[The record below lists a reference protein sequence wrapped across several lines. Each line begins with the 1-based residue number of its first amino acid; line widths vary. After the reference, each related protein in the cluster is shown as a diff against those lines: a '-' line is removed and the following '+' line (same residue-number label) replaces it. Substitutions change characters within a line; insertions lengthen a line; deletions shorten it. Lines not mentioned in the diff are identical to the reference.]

1 MHRVTRPELLEL
13 ETAHASS
20 NIPRDHASMS
30 PAFSLASAPSV
41 NPEPAYIAASAA
53 SQIVTSE
60 YQSQHQDWEEENTS
74 PPLNEIALVAPA
86 SLSLI
91 NAFLDRLLFNFLASA
106 RSTSLASL
114 RPAVTEVL
122 KPRLAK
128 EAITGADEELQEFL
142 GGGDDEELLDFHNG
156 DDRQEDWD
164 LDLVW
169 KRTRLRCMVYTR
181 LGDMEEEDEDM
192 YIEQE
197 HLEDPTAPRRLSR
210 DIGIV
215 SPAVAIFLTS
225 ILEFIG
231 EHALMVAGEAA
242 YKRCEHSFRS
252 ERRRSRGPQR
262 VVVEEMDMEKVALN
276 ATLGRLWRS
285 WRKLLR
291 SPRTSISR
299 IMARDT
305 GAHRGL
311 RGFSSSRSTSRKSS
325 IGAIDDRALVTDLD
339 RTPSVAQVLSGAEP
353 ASIPLPLADYDI
365 DEIEV
370 PGYSPRVTP
379 KSGEIYD
386 GSRGSRRFSMA
397 VPAELA
403 RGSQGNLPSN
413 QDSSTAFTKSI
424 LKINTSHE
432 TSNRRPRSQSLPT
445 PTQTPFILPTEP
457 EEAFGFHVPHD
468 NTTVPSDAAESRSI
482 NDNETTPR
490 LGSNVVDDNSKT
502 NVEGANSN
510 STSKSNLGSPFGSVL
525 NAISQ
530 HAARELQAP
539 SGNASDEE
547 SQEYISEDLVKAER
561 HRPKEVEIGGSSKYL
576 IASLG
581 KARED
586 AQTRYSTSSSVPSH
600 VLGEVS
606 PMDPNFVESGEV
618 SPIDPADDEN
628 EHYFAKAASASEE
641 GALGNTTHDLVP
653 STDYP
658 RTEDVQIQD
667 EAVQTVVPASIP
679 RATHGRQRGMDG
691 PTEDDYQKDGKR
703 EAFVVLEDLSALDSS
718 RNSNASSLSGKD
730 LQVDGTI
737 SSKKSRLPATEN
749 GVPPLTPLREM
760 MEAAHDTSDE
770 NSSVAPSHIER
781 SLKPIL
787 SAGQGLSSA
796 SPAIS
801 HAQTS
806 PNGSKTSDLRRQLP
820 SVYTGQPAQG
830 IDRAGVQRVSPSLVG
845 AREPLTPQGRSS
857 DSSARDLRSLYAATS
872 GTSPVS
878 LKAKGKAGKNPGDN
892 ARELVPSRTSS
903 DGSKATGDERQ
914 HRISSQSSDRQQSF
928 EQLMNSDQTI
938 QYTLTPQTM
947 REIEVC
953 FAVHEYIT
961 LRLTGHQ
968 GPESPRA
975 SSYHSPSKTTQVV
988 NMIRSGRTSVE
999 QPRPPTGRST
1009 LQPVNGV
1016 NGLRSNPADTKQTLA
1031 SEIGNV
1037 SAPSG
1042 TGFVI
1047 HSGPSLK
1054 RGPQPV
1060 ARDARVE
1067 NENTRDFADFIRSTG
1082 PEQTKSLPKPPM
1094 ARPTSGP
1101 RPQSAVNG
1109 VRPHRTS
1116 QSTVPRTVGK
1126 TTSGLNPIIAPLI
1139 SENKLI
1145 KKGGPRLQARDAT
1158 ISRGDETSDL
1168 IDFIRQG
1175 PPGERTEGNH
1185 RIPRTVAPFRNT
1197 MDSDDIRNLMGK
1209 AKDTNSVASI
1219 QDSSFTKSLHS
1230 SVNSRT
1236 GLLDSSN
1243 RQTPKVYPQPA
1254 AEKRPARYEDPIQ
1267 PMRKQRRVRD
1277 PYAIDFDSDGDDE
1290 SHTPK
1295 PQQKEESLLDFLN
1308 SVPPPQASNSPPP
1321 LDVSRSMARK
1331 TSTSVRSRFTRS
1343 SSSSTAIKQPP
1354 INSLPPNTANTTNPS
1369 QRVRNDAARSPSYGV
1384 PREDSSQSTQQPHSK
1399 FDTYKSTSPTNG
1411 VPMGRPRGAV
1421 PKSPGRPIQARPAAR
1436 DDIDS
1441 MRDLAD
1447 FLKNSG
1453 PPEPPIVTGAGRAYG
1468 RSGVPEKEEGGG
1480 FSRMFSRRKRGA
1492 GVA

>member
-1 MHRVTRPELLEL
+1 MHRVTRPEILEL
-13 ETAHASS
+13 ETAHLSS

-30 PAFSLASAPSV
+30 PAFSLASAPGV

-60 YQSQHQDWEEENTS
+60 YQSQHQDWEEEHIS
-74 PPLNEIALVAPA
+74 PLLKEIALVSPA

-156 DDRQEDWD
+156 EDRQEDWD
-164 LDLVW
+164 LDLIW

-197 HLEDPTAPRRLSR
+197 HLEDPTTPRRLSR
-210 DIGIV
+210 DTGIV

-242 YKRCEHSFRS
+242 YKRCENLFRS

-262 VVVEEMDMEKVALN
+262 VVVEETDMEKVALN

-299 IMARDT
+299 IIARDM
-305 GAHRGL
+305 GSYRGL

-339 RTPSVAQVLSGAEP
+339 RTPSVAEVLSGAEP

-370 PGYSPRVTP
+370 PGYSPRVTS
-379 KSGEIYD
+379 KSGEIPD
-386 GSRGSRRFSMA
+386 SSRGSRRFSMA
-397 VPAELA
+397 VPAELTRDPKGA
-403 RGSQGNLPSN
+403 LPFN
-413 QDSSTAFTKSI
+413 QESSKTPRKSI
-424 LKINTSHE
+424 LRINTSYE

-457 EEAFGFHVPHD
+457 EVKSGSHAPLEDLADSSNAPE
-468 NTTVPSDAAESRSI
+468 NRSI
-482 NDNETTPR
+482 NDKEMTPR
-490 LGSNVVDDNSKT
+490 PGDHVVDDESRT
-502 NVEGANSN
+502 NIEGANGN
-510 STSKSNLGSPFGSVL
+510 SMSKPNLGSPFGSVL

-530 HAARELQAP
+530 HAARELEGP
-539 SGNASDEE
+539 SGNTSDED
-547 SQEYISEDLVKAER
+547 SQSYISEDLVKAER

-600 VLGEVS
+600 ALGEVS
-606 PMDPNFVESGEV
+606 PMDPTFIESGEV
-618 SPIDPADDEN
+618 SPIDPADNED
-628 EHYFAKAASASEE
+628 EHYFSKVPPSSTE
-641 GALGNTTHDLVP
+641 GTLENTAQDLV
-653 STDYP
+653 SVADYP
-658 RTEDVQIQD
+658 RTQDVQIQAAD
-667 EAVQTVVPASIP
+667 VVQTVVPPSVL
-679 RATHGRQRGMDG
+679 RSTQGRQRGMDG
-691 PTEDDYQKDGKR
+691 PTEDDYQKDEKR

-730 LQVDGTI
+730 LQPDGTI
-737 SSKKSRLPATEN
+737 SSKKSRLPAPDN

-770 NSSVAPSHIER
+770 NSSKAPSHVER
-781 SLKPIL
+781 SLQP
-787 SAGQGLSSA
+787 SSSTGQGSSIA
-796 SPAIS
+796 SPATS
-801 HAQTS
+801 QAKTS

-830 IDRAGVQRVSPSLVG
+830 TDRAGVQRVSPSLVG

-857 DSSARDLRSLYAATS
+857 DSSVRDLRSLYAATS

-878 LKAKGKAGKNPGDN
+878 LKQKNKAGNYPGEN
-892 ARELVPSRTSS
+892 VRELVPSRTSS
-903 DGSKATGDERQ
+903 DGSKATGDERY
-914 HRISSQSSDRQQSF
+914 HRGSSQSGDRQQSF
-928 EQLMNSDQTI
+928 EQLINSDQTI
-938 QYTLTPQTM
+938 QYTLTPQSM
-947 REIEVC
+947 REIE
-953 FAVHEYIT
+953 
-961 LRLTGHQ
+961 
-968 GPESPRA
+968 GPELPKA
-975 SSYHSPSKTTQVV
+975 PSYHSPSKTTQVV
-988 NMIRSGRTSVE
+988 NLMRSGRTSAE
-999 QPRPPTGRST
+999 QPRPPTSRSAV
-1009 LQPVNGV
+1009 QPAKGV
-1016 NGLRSNPADTKQTLA
+1016 NGLRANPADTKQTLA

-1042 TGFVI
+1042 TSFVI

-1067 NENTRDFADFIRSTG
+1067 SENIRDFADFIRSTG
-1082 PEQTKSLPKPPM
+1082 PEQTKSLPKPPIS
-1094 ARPTSGP
+1094 RPSSGP

-1109 VRPHRTS
+1109 VRSPMTS
-1116 QSTVPRTVGK
+1116 QLAVPRTAGK
-1126 TTSGLNPIIAPLI
+1126 TTSGLNPVIAPLI

-1158 ISRGDETSDL
+1158 ISRSDETSDL

-1175 PPGERTEGNH
+1175 PPGERTDGNH
-1185 RIPRTVAPFRNT
+1185 RIPRTVPPFRNT
-1197 MDSDDIRNLMGK
+1197 MDSDEIRNLNGK
-1209 AKDTNSVASI
+1209 AKDTNSVAST

-1236 GLLDSSN
+1236 GLLDSSS
-1243 RQTPKVYPQPA
+1243 RQTPKAYTQPA
-1254 AEKRPARYEDPIQ
+1254 VEKRPARYEDPIQ
-1267 PMRKQRRVRD
+1267 PARKQRRVRD

-1321 LDVSRSMARK
+1321 IDTSRSIARK
-1331 TSTSVRSRFTRS
+1331 NSTSVRSRFTRS

-1354 INSLPPNTANTTNPS
+1354 TKPLPQNTASVIPPGP
-1369 QRVRNDAARSPSYGV
+1369 RIKNDAVRGLSNGVLREGSPHL
-1384 PREDSSQSTQQPHSK
+1384 TTQPHSK
-1399 FDTYKSTSPTNG
+1399 FDTYKPTSPTYAAH
-1411 VPMGRPRGAV
+1411 MDRPRGAV
-1421 PKSPGRPIQARPAAR
+1421 PKAPGRPVQARPAAR
-1436 DDIDS
+1436 DDMDS

-1453 PPEPPIVTGAGRAYG
+1453 PPEAPVVTGAGRGYG
-1468 RSGVPEKEEGGG
+1468 RNGVPEKEEGGG
-1480 FSRMFSRRKRGA
+1480 FSRMFSRRKRGT

>member
-13 ETAHASS
+13 ETAHSSS

-30 PAFSLASAPSV
+30 PAFSLASTPGV

-60 YQSQHQDWEEENTS
+60 YQSQHQDWEEENIS
-74 PPLNEIALVAPA
+74 PPLNEIALVSPA

-156 DDRQEDWD
+156 EDRQEDWD

-197 HLEDPTAPRRLSR
+197 HLEDPTTPRRLSR
-210 DIGIV
+210 DTGIV

-231 EHALMVAGEAA
+231 EHALMVAGGAA
-242 YKRCEHSFRS
+242 YKRCENSFRS

-299 IMARDT
+299 VMARDI
-305 GAHRGL
+305 GNHRGL

-325 IGAIDDRALVTDLD
+325 IGAIDDRALLTDLD
-339 RTPSVAQVLSGAEP
+339 RTPSVAEVLSGAEP

-379 KSGEIYD
+379 KSGEISD
-386 GSRGSRRFSMA
+386 SSRGSRRFSMA
-397 VPAELA
+397 VPAELT
-403 RGSQGNLPSN
+403 RGSQGALPSN
-413 QDSSTAFTKSI
+413 QDSSKAFPKSI
-424 LKINTSHE
+424 LRINTSHVA
-432 TSNRRPRSQSLPT
+432 SNRRPRSQSLPT

-457 EEAFGFHVPHD
+457 EEAFGSHIPLENSV
-468 NTTVPSDAAESRSI
+468 VPSDAAESRSI

-490 LGSNVVDDNSKT
+490 LGSHVVDDESRS
-502 NVEGANSN
+502 NVEGSN
-510 STSKSNLGSPFGSVL
+510 PISMSKSNLGSPFGSVL

-530 HAARELQAP
+530 HAARELQGP
-539 SGNASDEE
+539 SGNTSDEE

-606 PMDPNFVESGEV
+606 PMDPTFVESGEV
-618 SPIDPADDEN
+618 SPIDPTDDED
-628 EHYFAKAASASEE
+628 EHYFAKAASSRNE
-641 GALGNTTHDLVP
+641 GTLRNTTQDLVP
-653 STDYP
+653 AADYP
-658 RTEDVQIQD
+658 RTKDVQTQ
-667 EAVQTVVPASIP
+667 EAEAIQTVVPPSIP
-679 RATHGRQRGMDG
+679 RSTHGRQRGMEG
-691 PTEDDYQKDGKR
+691 PTEDDYQKAEKR
-703 EAFVVLEDLSALDSS
+703 EAFVVLEDLSAIDSS

-737 SSKKSRLPATEN
+737 SSKKSRLSAAEN

-770 NSSVAPSHIER
+770 NSSLAPSHVER
-781 SLKPIL
+781 SLKP
-787 SAGQGLSSA
+787 SSSTGQGSSFS
-796 SPAIS
+796 SPPTS
-801 HAQTS
+801 HVQTS

-830 IDRAGVQRVSPSLVG
+830 TDRAGVQRVSPSLVG

-872 GTSPVS
+872 GTSPIS
-878 LKAKGKAGKNPGDN
+878 LKTKTKAGNYPGDIV
-892 ARELVPSRTSS
+892 RESVPSRTSS
-903 DGSKATGDERQ
+903 DGSKATSDERH
-914 HRISSQSSDRQQSF
+914 HRVSSQSGDRQQSF
-928 EQLMNSDQTI
+928 EQLINSDQTI
-938 QYTLTPQTM
+938 QYTLTPQSM
-947 REIEVC
+947 REIE
-953 FAVHEYIT
+953 
-961 LRLTGHQ
+961 

-988 NMIRSGRTSVE
+988 NLIRSGRTSVE

-1009 LQPVNGV
+1009 SQLIKGVNGV

-1042 TGFVI
+1042 TSFVI

-1067 NENTRDFADFIRSTG
+1067 SENIRDFADFIRSTG
-1082 PEQTKSLPKPPM
+1082 PEQTKSLPKAPVQ
-1094 ARPTSGP
+1094 RPTSGP

-1109 VRPHRTS
+1109 IRSQRTS

-1126 TTSGLNPIIAPLI
+1126 ITSGLNPIIAPLML
-1139 SENKLI
+1139 ENKLTT
-1145 KKGGPRLQARDAT
+1145 KGGPRLQARDAT
-1158 ISRGDETSDL
+1158 ISRSDETSDL

-1175 PPGERTEGNH
+1175 PPGERTDGNH
-1185 RIPRTVAPFRNT
+1185 RIPRAVAPFRNT
-1197 MDSDDIRNLMGK
+1197 MDSDEIHNLNGK
-1209 AKDTNSVASI
+1209 AKDTNSLAST

-1243 RQTPKVYPQPA
+1243 RQTPKAYTQPT

-1267 PMRKQRRVRD
+1267 PVRKQRRVRD

-1308 SVPPPQASNSPPP
+1308 SVPPPQARNSPPP
-1321 LDVSRSMARK
+1321 IDVSRSVTRK
-1331 TSTSVRSRFTRS
+1331 NSTSVRSRFTRS
-1343 SSSSTAIKQPP
+1343 SSSSTAIKHSSTKP
-1354 INSLPPNTANTTNPS
+1354 LPPSTANVINPG
-1369 QRVRNDAARSPSYGV
+1369 QRTKNDAVRSPSYGV
-1384 PREDSSQSTQQPHSK
+1384 LQEGSSHLTQQPHSRL
-1399 FDTYKSTSPTNG
+1399 DTHKPTSPTNAAR
-1411 VPMGRPRGAV
+1411 MDRPRGSV
-1421 PKSPGRPIQARPAAR
+1421 PKAPGRPIQARPAAR
-1436 DDIDS
+1436 DDMDS

-1453 PPEPPIVTGAGRAYG
+1453 PPEPPVVAGAGRAYG
-1468 RSGVPEKEEGGG
+1468 RSGIPEKEEGGG

>member
-13 ETAHASS
+13 ETAHSSS
-20 NIPRDHASMS
+20 NIPRDYASMS
-30 PAFSLASAPSV
+30 PAFSLASAPGV

-60 YQSQHQDWEEENTS
+60 YQSQHQDWEEGTIN
-74 PPLNEIALVAPA
+74 PPLNEIALVSPA

-156 DDRQEDWD
+156 EDRQEDWD

-192 YIEQE
+192 FIEQE
-197 HLEDPTAPRRLSR
+197 HLEDPTTPRRLSR
-210 DIGIV
+210 DTGIV

-231 EHALMVAGEAA
+231 EHALMIAGEAA
-242 YKRCEHSFRS
+242 YKRCENSFRS
-252 ERRRSRGPQR
+252 ERRRSRAPQR
-262 VVVEEMDMEKVALN
+262 VVVEETDMEKVALN

-299 IMARDT
+299 IMGRDV
-305 GAHRGL
+305 GSHRGL

-325 IGAIDDRALVTDLD
+325 IGAIDDRALSTDLD
-339 RTPSVAQVLSGAEP
+339 RTPSVAEVLSGAEP

-370 PGYSPRVTP
+370 PGYSPRVLS
-379 KSGEIYD
+379 KSGEIPD
-386 GSRGSRRFSMA
+386 SSHGSRRFSMA
-397 VPAELA
+397 VSAELM
-403 RGSQGNLPSN
+403 RDTQGDLPAN
-413 QDSSTAFTKSI
+413 QDSPKAPRKSI
-424 LKINTSHE
+424 LRINTSYE

-445 PTQTPFILPTEP
+445 PTQTPFIVPTEP
-457 EEAFGFHVPHD
+457 EETSGSDVPIQD
-468 NTTVPSDAAESRSI
+468 PILPSDSAESQLI
-482 NDNETTPR
+482 NNDETTPR
-490 LGSNVVDDNSKT
+490 IGDRVLGDESRTDI
-502 NVEGANSN
+502 EGANGN
-510 STSKSNLGSPFGSVL
+510 YLSKSTLVSPFGSVL

-539 SGNASDEE
+539 SGNTSDED
-547 SQEYISEDLVKAER
+547 SQEYISEDLIKAER

-576 IASLG
+576 MASLG

-600 VLGEVS
+600 ALGEVS
-606 PMDPNFVESGEV
+606 PMDPTFVESGEV
-618 SPIDPADDEN
+618 SPIDPTDDEDG
-628 EHYFAKAASASEE
+628 HYFAKAAPPATK
-641 GALGNTTHDLVP
+641 GTLINTAQDLVP
-653 STDYP
+653 VADYP
-658 RTEDVQIQD
+658 QTQNIPILEADTVQN
-667 EAVQTVVPASIP
+667 AVPASVP
-679 RATHGRQRGMDG
+679 RAAHGRQRGMEG
-691 PTEDDYQKDGKR
+691 PTEDDYQKDEKR
-703 EAFVVLEDLSALDSS
+703 EAFVVLEDLSGRDSS
-718 RNSNASSLSGKD
+718 RDSNASSLSGKD
-730 LQVDGTI
+730 LQADGTI
-737 SSKKSRLPATEN
+737 SSKKSRVPVPEN

-770 NSSVAPSHIER
+770 SSSLAPSHVER
-781 SLKPIL
+781 SLQL
-787 SAGQGLSSA
+787 SASTGQGSSFS
-796 SPAIS
+796 SPATS
-801 HAQTS
+801 HSKTS
-806 PNGSKTSDLRRQLP
+806 PSGSKTSDLRRQLP
-820 SVYTGQPAQG
+820 SVYTGQPTQA
-830 IDRAGVQRVSPSLVG
+830 IDRAGVQRVSPPLVG

-857 DSSARDLRSLYAATS
+857 DSSSRDLRSLYAATS

-878 LKAKGKAGKNPGDN
+878 LKHKNKAGNHPADN
-892 ARELVPSRTSS
+892 VRETVPPRTSS
-903 DGSKATGDERQ
+903 DGSKATGDEKYHQ
-914 HRISSQSSDRQQSF
+914 ISSQSGDRQRSF
-928 EQLMNSDQTI
+928 EQLIKSDQTI
-938 QYTLTPQTM
+938 QYTLTPQSM
-947 REIEVC
+947 REIE
-953 FAVHEYIT
+953 
-961 LRLTGHQ
+961 

-975 SSYHSPSKTTQVV
+975 LSYHSPSKTTQVV
-988 NMIRSGRTSVE
+988 NLMRSGRTSAE
-999 QPRPPTGRST
+999 QPGPPTGRST
-1009 LQPVNGV
+1009 LQPMKAV
-1016 NGLRSNPADTKQTLA
+1016 NGLRSNPADAKQILA

-1037 SAPSG
+1037 SAPTG
-1042 TGFVI
+1042 TSFVI

-1067 NENTRDFADFIRSTG
+1067 SENIRDFADFIRSTG
-1082 PEQTKSLPKPPM
+1082 PDQTKSLPKPPVP
-1094 ARPTSGP
+1094 RPTSGP

-1109 VRPHRTS
+1109 VRSPKTL
-1116 QSTVPRTVGK
+1116 QPAAPRTVGK

-1139 SENKLI
+1139 SESKLI
-1145 KKGGPRLQARDAT
+1145 KKGRPRLQARDAT
-1158 ISRGDETSDL
+1158 ISRSDETSDL

-1175 PPGERTEGNH
+1175 PPGERNDGNH

-1197 MDSDDIRNLMGK
+1197 MDSDEIRNLNGK
-1209 AKDTNSVASI
+1209 AKDTNSVAST

-1236 GLLDSSN
+1236 GLLDSSS
-1243 RQTPKVYPQPA
+1243 RQTPKAYTQPA
-1254 AEKRPARYEDPIQ
+1254 VEKRPARYEDPVQ
-1267 PMRKQRRVRD
+1267 PVRKQRRVRD
-1277 PYAIDFDSDGDDE
+1277 PYEIDSDSDGDDE

-1295 PQQKEESLLDFLN
+1295 PEQKEESLLDFLN
-1308 SVPPPQASNSPPP
+1308 SVPPPQAINSPPP
-1321 LDVSRSMARK
+1321 IDVSRSMARK
-1331 TSTSVRSRFTRS
+1331 NSTSVRSRFTRS

-1354 INSLPPNTANTTNPS
+1354 TKPLSQTTASVIPS
-1369 QRVRNDAARSPSYGV
+1369 GQRVKNDAVRSPSYGV
-1384 PREDSSQSTQQPHSK
+1384 LREGAPHLTEESHSK
-1399 FDTYKSTSPTNG
+1399 SDTYKPTSPTHAAN
-1411 VPMGRPRGAV
+1411 MDRPRGAV
-1421 PKSPGRPIQARPAAR
+1421 PKSAGRPIQARPAAR
-1436 DDIDS
+1436 DDTDS

-1453 PPEPPIVTGAGRAYG
+1453 PPEPAIVTGAGRGYG
-1468 RSGVPEKEEGGG
+1468 RTGVPEKEEGGG
-1480 FSRMFSRRKRGA
+1480 FSRMFSRRKRGTGIA
-1492 GVA
+1492 

>member
-1 MHRVTRPELLEL
+1 
-13 ETAHASS
+13 
-20 NIPRDHASMS
+20 MS
-30 PAFSLASAPSV
+30 PTFSLVSAPGV

-74 PPLNEIALVAPA
+74 PPLNEIALVSPG

-197 HLEDPTAPRRLSR
+197 HLEDPTTPRRLSR

-242 YKRCEHSFRS
+242 YKRCENSFRS
-252 ERRRSRGPQR
+252 ETRRSRGTQR

-291 SPRTSISR
+291 SPRSSISR
-299 IMARDT
+299 IMARDM
-305 GAHRGL
+305 GGHRTL
-311 RGFSSSRSTSRKSS
+311 KGFSSSGSTSRKSS
-325 IGAIDDRALVTDLD
+325 IGAIDDRALVD
-339 RTPSVAQVLSGAEP
+339 RTPSVAEVLSGAEP
-353 ASIPLPLADYDI
+353 ASIPLPLADYDV

-370 PGYSPRVTP
+370 PGYSPRVLP
-379 KSGEIYD
+379 KSGETSD
-386 GSRGSRRFSMA
+386 SSRGSRRFSMA
-397 VPAELA
+397 VPAELT
-403 RGSQGNLPSN
+403 RGSQGARPPDQEPSKVSA
-413 QDSSTAFTKSI
+413 QSI
-424 LKINTSHE
+424 LKIKTIYE
-432 TSNRRPRSQSLPT
+432 TSNIRPRSQSLPT
-445 PTQTPFILPTEP
+445 PTQTLFTFPTES
-457 EEAFGFHVPHD
+457 EETFGSHVPRD
-468 NTTVPSDAAESRSI
+468 GLIVPIDAAEKRSA
-482 NDNETTPR
+482 NGDGTTPR
-490 LGSNVVDDNSKT
+490 LVSHVVDENLRT
-502 NVEGANSN
+502 NAEGANP
-510 STSKSNLGSPFGSVL
+510 TVMTKSNLGSPFGSVL

-530 HAARELQAP
+530 HAARELRGP
-539 SGNASDEE
+539 SSDSSDDE

-561 HRPKEVEIGGSSKYL
+561 HRPKKVEIGGSSKYL

-606 PMDPNFVESGEV
+606 PLDPTFVVSGEV
-618 SPIDPADDEN
+618 SPIDPADDED
-628 EHYFAKAASASEE
+628 EHYFAKASSAPTE
-641 GALGNTTHDLVP
+641 GRLGTTVEDLGP
-653 STDYP
+653 AADYP
-658 RTEDVQIQD
+658 RSENVKSQRVSDH
-667 EAVQTVVPASIP
+667 TVVPGGIS
-679 RATHGRQRGMDG
+679 RSTHGRQRGMEG
-691 PTEDDYQKDGKR
+691 PTEDDYQKDEKR
-703 EAFVVLEDLSALDSS
+703 EAFVVPEDLSALDSS
-718 RNSNASSLSGKD
+718 RNSDASSLSGKD

-737 SSKKSRLPATEN
+737 SSKKSRPPATEN

-770 NSSVAPSHIER
+770 NSSLAPSHAER
-781 SLKPIL
+781 SLKPA
-787 SAGQGLSSA
+787 SSKGQGAAFS

-801 HAQTS
+801 RAQTS

-820 SVYTGQPAQG
+820 SVHTGQPAQG
-830 IDRAGVQRVSPSLVG
+830 MDRAGVQRVSPSLVG
-845 AREPLTPQGRSS
+845 ARDPLTPQERSS
-857 DSSARDLRSLYAATS
+857 DSSVRDLRSLYAATS
-872 GTSPVS
+872 GTSPGS
-878 LKAKGKAGKNPGDN
+878 LKAKSKAATSPRDN
-892 ARELVPSRTSS
+892 VREVVPSRTPS
-903 DGSKATGDERQ
+903 DGSKATSDEK
-914 HRISSQSSDRQQSF
+914 HRRVSSQSGDRQQSF
-928 EQLMNSDQTI
+928 EQLINSDQTI
-938 QYTLTPQTM
+938 QYTLTPQSM

-953 FAVHEYIT
+953 FPGPNIT
-961 LRLTGHQ
+961 ALTLTGLQ

-975 SSYHSPSKTTQVV
+975 PSYHSPSKTTQVV
-988 NMIRSGRTSVE
+988 NTVRSGRTSVE
-999 QPRPPTGRST
+999 QPRPSTGRST
-1009 LQPVNGV
+1009 VQPVNGI
-1016 NGLRSNPADTKQTLA
+1016 NGLRSNPVDTKQTLA
-1031 SEIGNV
+1031 FEIGNV

-1042 TGFVI
+1042 TSFVVRP
-1047 HSGPSLK
+1047 GPSLK

-1067 NENTRDFADFIRSTG
+1067 NENIRDFADFIRSTG
-1082 PEQTKSLPKPPM
+1082 PEQTKSLPKTPVS
-1094 ARPTSGP
+1094 RPAPGP
-1101 RPQSAVNG
+1101 RPQSAANE
-1109 VRPHRTS
+1109 VRSQSTS
-1116 QSTVPRTVGK
+1116 QLTVPRTAGK
-1126 TTSGLNPIIAPLI
+1126 TNSGLNPIIAPLI
-1139 SENKLI
+1139 LENKHT
-1145 KKGGPRLQARDAT
+1145 KKGGPRLQARDAA
-1158 ISRGDETSDL
+1158 ISRSDETSDL

-1175 PPGERTEGNH
+1175 PPDERTEGNH

-1197 MDSDDIRNLMGK
+1197 MDSDEIRNLNGK
-1209 AKDTNSVASI
+1209 AKDSNSLAST

-1236 GLLDSSN
+1236 GLLDSSS
-1243 RQTPKVYPQPA
+1243 RQTPKAFTQPA
-1254 AEKRPARYEDPIQ
+1254 AEKLPARYEDPIQ
-1267 PMRKQRRVRD
+1267 PARKQRRVKD
-1277 PYAIDFDSDGDDE
+1277 PYPIEFDSDGDDE

-1308 SVPPPQASNSPPP
+1308 SVPPPQAGNSPPP
-1321 LDVSRSMARK
+1321 IDVSSSMARK
-1331 TSTSVRSRFTRS
+1331 NSTSVRSRFTRS
-1343 SSSSTAIKQPP
+1343 SSSSTATEQPP
-1354 INSLPPNTANTTNPS
+1354 TKSLPPISANVVNPG
-1369 QRVRNDAARSPSYGV
+1369 QRVKNDATRGPSYGD
-1384 PREDSSQSTQQPHSK
+1384 PRQDSSYKTQQPHSK
-1399 FDTYKSTSPTNG
+1399 LDAHKPASPPTSVHTD
-1411 VPMGRPRGAV
+1411 RPRGAV

-1436 DDIDS
+1436 DDMNS

-1453 PPEPPIVTGAGRAYG
+1453 PPEPLIVTGTGRAYG
-1468 RSGVPEKEEGGG
+1468 RNGAPEKEESGG

>member
-13 ETAHASS
+13 ETAHSSS

-30 PAFSLASAPSV
+30 PAFSLASAPGV

-60 YQSQHQDWEEENTS
+60 YQSQHQDWEEEHNS
-74 PPLNEIALVAPA
+74 PPLNEIALVSPA

-156 DDRQEDWD
+156 EDRQEDWD
-164 LDLVW
+164 LNLVW

-197 HLEDPTAPRRLSR
+197 HLEDPTTPRRLSR

-242 YKRCEHSFRS
+242 YKRCENSFRS
-252 ERRRSRGPQR
+252 ERRRARGPQR

-299 IMARDT
+299 VMTRDM
-305 GAHRGL
+305 GGHRGL

-325 IGAIDDRALVTDLD
+325 IGANDDRALVTDLD
-339 RTPSVAQVLSGAEP
+339 RTPSVAEVLSGAEP

-370 PGYSPRVTP
+370 PGYSPRVIP
-379 KSGEIYD
+379 KSGETSD
-386 GSRGSRRFSMA
+386 SSRGSRRFSMA
-397 VPAELA
+397 IPAELT
-403 RGSQGNLPSN
+403 RGSQGALPSN
-413 QDSSTAFTKSI
+413 QDRSKASTKAI
-424 LKINTSHE
+424 LRINTSHE
-432 TSNRRPRSQSLPT
+432 ISNRRPRSQSLPT

-457 EEAFGFHVPHD
+457 EEASGSHVPPE
-468 NTTVPSDAAESRSI
+468 NFVGPSDAAESRSI
-482 NDNETTPR
+482 KDDESTPR
-490 LGSNVVDDNSKT
+490 LGSHVVADDSRT
-502 NVEGANSN
+502 NVEGVNLNSM
-510 STSKSNLGSPFGSVL
+510 SKSNLGSPFGSVL

-530 HAARELQAP
+530 HAARELQVP
-539 SGNASDEE
+539 SGNTTDEE
-547 SQEYISEDLVKAER
+547 TQEYIAQDFVKAER
-561 HRPKEVEIGGSSKYL
+561 HRPKEVEISGSSKYL

-606 PMDPNFVESGEV
+606 PMDRTFVASGEV
-618 SPIDPADDEN
+618 SPINPADDED
-628 EHYFAKAASASEE
+628 EHYFAKVAAAPTE
-641 GALGNTTHDLVP
+641 GILGNTAQGLVLAA
-653 STDYP
+653 DYP
-658 RTEDVQIQD
+658 RTDDVQTQE
-667 EAVQTVVPASIP
+667 EAVHTVVPASVP
-679 RATHGRQRGMDG
+679 RSTHGRQRGMDG
-691 PTEDDYQKDGKR
+691 PTEDDYRKDEKR
-703 EAFVVLEDLSALDSS
+703 EAFVVLEDLSAFDSS

-760 MEAAHDTSDE
+760 MDAAQDTPDE
-770 NSSVAPSHIER
+770 NSSLTPSHAER
-781 SLKPIL
+781 SLKPN
-787 SAGQGLSSA
+787 SSTGQGSSFS
-796 SPAIS
+796 SPATS
-801 HAQTS
+801 YAQTS
-806 PNGSKTSDLRRQLP
+806 PNSSKTSDLRRQLP
-820 SVYTGQPAQG
+820 SVYTGQPAQN
-830 IDRAGVQRVSPSLVG
+830 IDRAGVQRVSPSHVG

-857 DSSARDLRSLYAATS
+857 DSSVRDLRSLYAATS
-872 GTSPVS
+872 GSSPIS
-878 LKAKGKAGKNPGDN
+878 LKTKGKSGNNPGDN
-892 ARELVPSRTSS
+892 IRELVPSRTSS
-903 DGSKATGDERQ
+903 DGSKATGDERH
-914 HRISSQSSDRQQSF
+914 HRVSSQSGDRQQSF
-928 EQLMNSDQTI
+928 EQLINSDQTI
-938 QYTLTPQTM
+938 QYTLTPQSM
-947 REIEVC
+947 REIE
-953 FAVHEYIT
+953 
-961 LRLTGHQ
+961 R
-968 GPESPRA
+968 PESPRTP
-975 SSYHSPSKTTQVV
+975 SYHSPSKTTQVV
-988 NMIRSGRTSVE
+988 NMMRSGRTSVE
-999 QPRPPTGRST
+999 QSRPSTSRST
-1009 LQPVNGV
+1009 IQSVNGV
-1016 NGLRSNPADTKQTLA
+1016 NGLRSNPADTKQTLV

-1042 TGFVI
+1042 TSFVI

-1067 NENTRDFADFIRSTG
+1067 SENIRDFADFIRSTG
-1082 PEQTKSLPKPPM
+1082 PEQTKSLPKPPVL
-1094 ARPTSGP
+1094 RPTSGP

-1109 VRPHRTS
+1109 ARSQRTS

-1158 ISRGDETSDL
+1158 ISRTDETSDL

-1197 MDSDDIRNLMGK
+1197 MDSDEIRNLNGK
-1209 AKDTNSVASI
+1209 AKDTNSLAST

-1236 GLLDSSN
+1236 GLLDSSS
-1243 RQTPKVYPQPA
+1243 RQTPKAYNQPA
-1254 AEKRPARYEDPIQ
+1254 AEKRPARYEDPVQ
-1267 PMRKQRRVRD
+1267 PVRKQRRVRD
-1277 PYAIDFDSDGDDE
+1277 PYAIDSDSDGDDE

-1321 LDVSRSMARK
+1321 IDVSRSTARK
-1331 TSTSVRSRFTRS
+1331 NSTSVRSRFTRS

-1354 INSLPPNTANTTNPS
+1354 TKSLPLKSASIINPD
-1369 QRVRNDAARSPSYGV
+1369 QRVKNDAARSPSYGV
-1384 PREDSSQSTQQPHSK
+1384 PREDPAHLTQQPHSK
-1399 FDTYKSTSPTNG
+1399 PETYKPSSAANG
-1411 VPMGRPRGAV
+1411 AHMDRPRGVVAQ
-1421 PKSPGRPIQARPAAR
+1421 SLGRPVQARPAAR
-1436 DDIDS
+1436 DDMDS

-1453 PPEPPIVTGAGRAYG
+1453 PPEQPTVTGAGHAYG
-1468 RSGVPEKEEGGG
+1468 KGGVPEKEEGGG

-1492 GVA
+1492 GIA